1 MQKENHFPRRF
12 FTTHPELAGA
22 SSLTREDPSSGVSG
36 KATGFISTA
45 AVDHDDFDPRRD
57 HTLDTS
63 NDARGFVE
71 CRDHDRDRHGTS
83 LADQRRPA
91 RSTCAQARPAARP
104 LPRGIEDRGP
114 LRIDGQRAF
123 AYHWRVTRPSD
134 PDQKPF
140 STTMAPAYAAAGVD
154 LDHDESFIEEVK
166 EIAKSTFRPEVLS
179 SIGGFAGMFKAPE
192 RYKNPVFVA
201 ATDGVGTKLKLAAQ
215 IGRYDTIGIDCVA
228 MVVNDLVVQGAEP
241 IIFLD
246 YIAMADLNKEI
257 ASEALRGVAEG
268 CRRAGA
274 ALIGGETAT
283 MPGVYPKG
291 ELEIVGFSVGVVERD
306 QVIDGST
313 IAEGDVLIG
322 LASSG
327 FHSNGYSLVRSV
339 LDAGVKA
346 GKFDL
351 FDQPPGLRT
360 SLASALITPTRI
372 YVKPL
377 LNLIRDFD
385 VHGLIHVTGG
395 GFEGNIPRILPA
407 GVRARVDTDAWP
419 RPEVFEW
426 IAREGELPETELL
439 RVFNCG
445 IGMIAIV
452 SADIVDEILQRLQ
465 GLSERGYPIG
475 IVERKG
481 EDEPAILFDPG
492 FLAGK

>member
-1 MQKENHFPRRF
+1 M
-12 FTTHPELAGA
+12 
-22 SSLTREDPSSGVSG
+22 S
-36 KATGFISTA
+36 
-45 AVDHDDFDPRRD
+45 
-57 HTLDTS
+57 
-63 NDARGFVE
+63 
-71 CRDHDRDRHGTS
+71 
-83 LADQRRPA
+83 
-91 RSTCAQARPAARP
+91 
-104 LPRGIEDRGP
+104 
-114 LRIDGQRAF
+114 
-123 AYHWRVTRPSD
+123 RPSD
-134 PDQKPF
+134 PDKKPF
-140 STTMAPAYAAAGVD
+140 STTAAPAYAAAGVD
-154 LDHDESFIEEVK
+154 LDHDESFIEDVK

-179 SIGGFAGMFKAPE
+179 SIGGFAGMFKAPA

-246 YIAMADLNKEI
+246 YIAMADLDKEI
-257 ASEALRGVAEG
+257 ASEALRGIAEG

-291 ELEIVGFSVGVVERD
+291 ELEIVGFSVGVVERER
-306 QVIDGST
+306 VIDGST
-313 IAEGDVLIG
+313 VAEGDLLIG

-339 LDAGVKA
+339 LDAGIKA

-351 FDQPPGLRT
+351 FDQPSELRT
-360 SLASALITPTRI
+360 SLASALIAPTRI

-385 VHGLIHVTGG
+385 IHGMIHITGG
-395 GFEGNIPRILPA
+395 GFAGTIPRILPA
-407 GVRARVDTDAWP
+407 GVRARIDTDAWP

-426 IAREGELPETELL
+426 IARVGELPETELL

-445 IGMIAIV
+445 IGMIVIV
-452 SADIVDEILQRLQ
+452 SADIADEVLQRLQ
-465 GLSERGYPIG
+465 GLGERGYQIG
-475 IVERKG
+475 VVERKD
-481 EDEPAILFDPG
+481 ESEPAILFDPG
-492 FLAGK
+492 FLTGE